1 MNEFDGIVLAGGK
14 SKRMGTDKSE
24 IILDGKSFLQIQ
36 TDKLIDLGAGR
47 VYVSGKSSPIPYAH
61 HIMDII
67 PDMGPLGGLYS
78 CFLEC
83 NCSNALVLSVD
94 VPLIS
99 SQTLESLLKK
109 HFSGNFDATI
119 LSHDGKDEPLIA
131 VYKTDTTAI
140 LEKLIAEKKLAV
152 RAFLDRL
159 TCQHYEFMGDH
170 QELINCNSKDDLR
183 LLSIHNAEPHIL
195 NLISCSFK
203 N

>member
-24 IILDGKSFLQIQ
+24 IVFDGKSFLQIQ
-36 TDKLIDLGAGR
+36 ADKLRDLGAGR

-61 HIMDII
+61 HIMDVI

-83 NCSNALVLSVD
+83 KCSNALVLSVD

-99 SQTLESLLKK
+99 PKTLDSLLDK
-109 HFSGNFDATI
+109 HFSGGYDATI

-131 VYKTDTTAI
+131 VYRTDSTSILKELLTA
-140 LEKLIAEKKLAV
+140 KKLAV

-159 TCQHYEFMGDH
+159 SCQRYEFNGNAK
-170 QELINCNSKDDLR
+170 ELINCNSQYDLK
-183 LLSIHNAEPHIL
+183 LLYS
-195 NLISCSFK
+195 
-203 N
+203 